1 MVFKIVF
8 PRHETRHTRRS
19 SLLLLLLLLPL
30 PLFSFRNEPVVQSLQ
45 IVKGVEDVTVVGIE
59 LW

>member
-19 SLLLLLLLLPL
+19 SLLLLQLLPL